1 MSEGSSPP
9 VSSALSRLP
18 LEGKLL
24 APFCT
29 NGGGG
34 FGRIEAQLAALCPGA
49 RLLPGYQC
57 RRADEEAVRAWLA
70 GIDLL

>member
-1 MSEGSSPP
+1 MTKEILMKKF
-9 VSSALSRLP
+9 AKIP
-18 LEGKLL
+18 LINIAIKLED
-24 APFCT
+24 
-29 NGGGG
+29 NV
-34 FGRIEAQLAALCPGA
+34 LCPGA